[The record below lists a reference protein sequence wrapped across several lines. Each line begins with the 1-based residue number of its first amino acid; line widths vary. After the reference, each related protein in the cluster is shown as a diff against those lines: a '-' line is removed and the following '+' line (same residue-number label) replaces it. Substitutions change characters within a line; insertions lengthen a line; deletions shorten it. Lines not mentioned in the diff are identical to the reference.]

1 MGLKYHYS
9 DAMSTPE
16 THARVAWYGVT
27 AYPTMFDDGIDA
39 GWPYDPNWLDSLMY
53 HMTISSPVEITI
65 YGEYDV
71 ATRDGSVTVEVYVE
85 GELPPI
91 PNPDY
96 RIFYVLAEDDV
107 SSGQYSSVV
116 RDMIPEDQGI
126 PITIEQGGTY
136 TLTAN
141 FHVDE
146 AWVPDNCYLA
156 VFIQNRDVN
165 RRAVLQANKEYIA
178 DFEPPEAPAV
188 SVSPMSLDFGTVE
201 VGQQTG
207 LPVTVYSIGELPLEI
222 YNVTCNNLSFTT
234 NWDPND
240 TLLVPGDS
248 LEIMVQFS
256 PIAAIEFNRT
266 MSIETNAE
274 LVAVAL
280 HGIGEPAT
288 AINPGVA
295 SAVPDRYDL
304 HPAYPNPFNP
314 STNIRFDLPAAGEV
328 GLIVFDRL
336 GREVTRLADGWFDAG
351 AYARTFNADGL
362 ASGVYF
368 VRLMAGD
375 FQEVQKLLL
384 IK

>member
-1 MGLKYHYS
+1 
-9 DAMSTPE
+9 
-16 THARVAWYGVT
+16 
-27 AYPTMFDDGIDA
+27 MFDDGIDA